1 MIAKIYSLPS
11 WLSNIDN
18 KPTLQAFNLM
28 LSNANTLT
36 IDKAELIQQPTLTNL
51 VIQSSC
57 TIPEWYKYNYVS
69 FQGLWYVIK
78 DFQYMDDNTQAVV
91 INCELDIYLSFVL
104 KYFDETTTNTTP
116 ILFNQK
122 HMNRYYYMNDGTVI
136 NFSLQFYLRNKHK
149 NLGILGSVKK
159 KTVDASWEL
168 NYNGS
173 FAGDGYC
180 NNLIENQ
187 SSMGYIY
194 ALVKMTSNEGSQT
207 QINQF
212 SSMGLINIGNWN
224 EVQNTINDD
233 TINYVSGL
241 VWWYTL
247 SLAAGVYEDFIVL
260 PVDVSQAMINIGDE
274 FKLLPYTGLMTSTGN
289 YVGSNSNVF
298 PNSEYFPGGLS
309 NNDIAV
315 YSCCPQNLYYFYT
328 GTTAAINLSSINN
341 IYNLDPYLFQ
351 YCSFRIRGAGE
362 DSVID
367 ITSFDNFTSQSFI
380 NSMYSFCINLN
391 HPITQ
396 ITNIPYA
403 LLLQYND
410 MINNWIQPYGYNKIS
425 DVWYVLNWKGTYPS
439 NSNAWAEYQLQHMNQ
454 YTMGKNVSHLK
465 LQEDQADIG
474 FNAARVA
481 TATIAGGIGGFFD
494 GGIVGAISGA
504 ANAAVN
510 AGEDL
515 NNSIFTEMTQQQ
527 DYNYITH
534 GMKGD
539 MTRSSNERLAVEAN
553 IISYNN
559 CDLTF
564 IFEYPVNYEIYMAV
578 NYCALNGYVVGAK
591 WIPWKYWYN
600 RKYVNYVKCTYF
612 SDTMVPQMNQKYK
625 MLIDKLFNFGF
636 RVWTSKNGYMETV
649 PFNTVLIQGENT
661 TYSNIE
667 LNQNNNELLTITG
680 E

>member
-11 WLSNIDN
+11 WISNIDN

-28 LSNANTLT
+28 LNNSNTIT
-36 IDKAELIQQPTLTNL
+36 IDKSQVREAPTLTNL

-57 TIPEWYKYNYVS
+57 TIQEWYKYNYVK
-69 FQGLWYVIK
+69 FQNLWYVIK
-78 DFQYMDDNTQAVV
+78 DFQYSSDNYNVV
-91 INCELDIYLSFVL
+91 FINCELDIYLSFVL
-104 KYFDETTTNTTP
+104 PYFDETTTTET
-116 ILFNQK
+116 LVFFKQK
-122 HMNRYYYMNDGTVI
+122 HMNRYWYMDNGTVI
-136 NFSLQFYLRNKHK
+136 NFSKQFYLRNKHK
-149 NLGILGSVKK
+149 QLGVIGSLKK
-159 KTVDASWEL
+159 KTVDTSWSL

-180 NNLIENQ
+180 NALLNNEN
-187 SSMGYIY
+187 SMGYLY
-194 ALVKMTSNEGSQT
+194 ALIKMTSSESGQY
-207 QINQF
+207 QYNQF
-212 SSMGLINIGNWN
+212 SSMGLLNITDGWSEIQNNFYGDTTSYIN
-224 EVQNTINDD
+224 
-233 TINYVSGL
+233 SM

-247 SLAAGVYEDFIVL
+247 SLAAGAYEDFIVL
-260 PVDVSQAMINIGDE
+260 PVDVSQAMINNSGSFE
-274 FKLLPYTGLMTSTGN
+274 LLPSTGLMT
-289 YVGSNSNVF
+289 NSQVYSPNVF
-298 PNSEYFPGGLS
+298 VDSEYFPNSLTKG
-309 NNDIAV
+309 DFAI

-328 GTTAAINLSSINN
+328 GTNAANNLSSINN

-367 ITSFDNFTSQSFI
+367 MTSFDNFTSQSFI
-380 NSMYSFCINLN
+380 NSIYSFCINLN

-396 ITNIPYA
+396 ITNIPYE
-403 LLLQYND
+403 LLLQYTDNV
-410 MINNWIQPYGYNKIS
+410 NNWIQPYGYNKVS

-439 NSNAWAEYQLQHMNQ
+439 SSNAWAEYQLNHLNQ
-454 YTMGKNVSHLK
+454 YSMSKNVSHLK

-494 GGIVGAISGA
+494 GGIMGAISGA

-564 IFEYPVNYEIYMAV
+564 IFEYPVDMELYMCV
-578 NYCALNGYVVGAK
+578 NYCILNGYVVGRYL
-591 WIPWKYWYN
+591 PWKYWYN
-600 RKYVNYVKCTYF
+600 RTLVNYVKCAYF
-612 SDTMVPQMNQKYK
+612 SDAMVPQMNQKYK

-636 RVWTSKNGYMETV
+636 RVWTSANGYMETV
-649 PFNTVLIQGENT
+649 PFTSALSQAQNANYPNVEV
-661 TYSNIE
+661 
-667 LNQNNNELLTITG
+667 NQNNNELIYMSG
-680 E
+680 N

>member
-28 LSNANTLT
+28 LSNSNTLT

-104 KYFDETTTNTTP
+104 KYFDETTTNNTP

-180 NNLIENQ
+180 NNLIGNQ

-194 ALVKMTSNEGSQT
+194 ALVKMTSNESSQS

-212 SSMGLINIGNWN
+212 SSMGLINIGGWN
-224 EVQNTINDD
+224 EIQNNT
-233 TINYVSGL
+233 TNYISSL
-241 VWWYTL
+241 TWWYTL
-247 SLAAGVYEDFIVL
+247 DLAAGVYEDFIVL
-260 PVDVSQAMINIGDE
+260 PVDVSQAMINMGED
-274 FKLLPYTGLMTSTGN
+274 FQLLPNTGLMTSTGN

-298 PNSEYFPGGLS
+298 PNSEYFPSNLS

-328 GTTAAINLSSINN
+328 GTTAANNLSSINN

-367 ITSFDNFTSQSFI
+367 ITSFDNFTSQAFI

-410 MINNWIQPYGYNKIS
+410 TINNWIQPYGYNKIS

-439 NSNAWAEYQLQHMNQ
+439 NSNAWAQYQLQHMNQ
-454 YTMGKNVSHLK
+454 YTMAKNVSHLK

-564 IFEYPVNYEIYMAV
+564 IFEYPVNYEIYMGV

-636 RVWTSKNGYMETV
+636 RVWTSANGYMKTV
-649 PFNTVLIQGENT
+649 PFNTVLIQGENI

-667 LNQNNNELLTITG
+667 RNQDNNELLTITG